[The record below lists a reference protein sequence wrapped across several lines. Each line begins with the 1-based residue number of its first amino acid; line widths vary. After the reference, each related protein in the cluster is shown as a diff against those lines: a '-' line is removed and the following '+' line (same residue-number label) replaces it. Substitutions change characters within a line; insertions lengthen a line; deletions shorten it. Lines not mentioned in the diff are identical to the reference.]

1 MIMECKKEEC
11 SNYYSCQYL
20 YDRFHVVSCAPNKE
34 LRDKQINEVHQQELK
49 DRKRLLEVQ
58 ANADRK

>member
-20 YDRFHVVSCAPNKE
+20 QHKFHFLECNPNKE
-34 LRDKQINEVHQQELK
+34 LRDKQINKCYNQK
-49 DRKRLLEVQ
+49 FYDRKRLLE
-58 ANADRK
+58 DIKHE